1 MAYDSAAGHVA
12 MAVLLAI
19 VLMAV
24 LLVMVL
30 MAVLLVMVLMA
41 MLLVIWLMIACC
53 WSCGYGRAAGH
64 GAYGRAAGRV
74 ASGRAAAG
82 HSAAG
87 NVTQILFSSRSPVD
101 FKLTESICRKE
112 NKFKHNTVQ
121 LFNIE
126 NFLARCLFKSN
137 AKTPKTFA
145 SSTTC
150 QQSQTYVFVQYH
162 ELGFF
167 NITIMAL
174 LMC

>member
-1 MAYDSAAGHVA
+1 MAYDSAAGHV
-12 MAVLLAI
+12 V
-19 VLMAV
+19 
-24 LLVMVL
+24 

-53 WSCGYGRAAGH
+53 WSCG
-64 GAYGRAAGRV
+64 YGRAAGRV